1 MTMLVLSSKSK
12 DKKLFDMPPLEVG
25 SRIQILGSSE
35 LLRALL
41 KASLRSCE
49 LQEERVCSP
58 PVTKLALASKR
69 KESNPC
75 DLPPLEA
82 GICIQILR
90 SSELLRA
97 PVRASLLIP

>member
-12 DKKLFDMPPLEVG
+12 EKKRFNMPPLEVG
-25 SRIQILGSSE
+25 SHIQILGSSE

-58 PVTKLALASKR
+58 PVTKLALASNR

-75 DLPPLEA
+75 DLPPLEYA
-82 GICIQILR
+82 CAVR
-90 SSELLRA
+90 VWSSAVEPRTCD
-97 PVRASLLIP
+97 SY